1 VAGEPPTIVGG
12 PELEFGHYTVLRRAD
27 GSPWKLGAG
36 AMGVTYKAMDAML
49 HRAVAVKVIVPAR
62 WHEPRTRALF
72 LREARAAARV
82 RHENVASVV
91 YLGDE
96 PNNFFMAIE
105 FVDGICLDER
115 LRARGPLAPP
125 LAVDIA
131 AQIARGL
138 AAIHEQQI
146 VHRDLKPSN
155 VMLVPTSRDPRAVDV
170 EPTGWQAK
178 IIDFGLAR
186 SFTASG
192 LGTQAGA
199 LTRGFVGTAAYASP
213 EQCAEHD
220 RIDGRSDL
228 YSLGCILWEMLA
240 GAPPFLA
247 ATQREMLNQHIGRP
261 PPLAR
266 MMWLPPSLVHVLERL
281 LAKDRSNRFASAA
294 AAARALKNCRDRLIS
309 GADGVDESKRPTSDQ
324 ENAIE
329 PTWTTTSAHAGP
341 GLGSLVPLLGVAII
355 LSLVI
360 SAWFVGLRI
369 FEGREVTPL
378 SPVKSQVD
386 VRKSVAMLPFA
397 SFGEDAE
404 SDPFASAV
412 QQDILAS
419 LARIRGLKVVARNLV
434 LMDKPGSRDLPQ
446 IGRDLGAGTLL
457 EGSVRRVGT
466 RVRISVHLVDPVSG
480 QNLWAENFDRDLT
493 GVREIPEMIARGVAR
508 TLGLEMEGP

>member
-1 VAGEPPTIVGG
+1 MAGEAPTVAGG

-36 AMGVTYKAMDAML
+36 GMGVTYKAMDGML
-49 HRAVAVKVIVPAR
+49 HRPVAVKVIAPGR
-62 WHEPRTRALF
+62 WHEQRTRALF

-96 PNNFFMAIE
+96 PNNFFMVIE
-105 FVDGICLDER
+105 FVDGVCLDER
-115 LRARGPLAPP
+115 LRTHGPVAPL
-125 LAVDIA
+125 LAVELA
-131 AQIARGL
+131 LQMARGL

-155 VMLVPTSRDPRAVDV
+155 LMLVPTSRDRVAGPDDPA
-170 EPTGWQAK
+170 GWQAK

-213 EQCAEHD
+213 EQCAEHA

-247 ATQREMLNQHIGRP
+247 VTQREMLNQHIGRP

-266 MMWLPPSLVHVLERL
+266 MMWLPPSLVRILERL
-281 LAKDRSNRFASAA
+281 LAKDPDKRYDSAA
-294 AAARALKNCRDRLIS
+294 AAAWALKTCRERLSS
-309 GADGVDESKRPTSDQ
+309 GAECIDESKRPRPDP
-324 ENAIE
+324 ENPIQ

-341 GLGSLVPLLGVAII
+341 GPGSMLPLLGVALFIGV
-355 LSLVI
+355 LAGSWLLGRQLLEMREPPASRAKPVPT
-360 SAWFVGLRI
+360 AGL
-369 FEGREVTPL
+369 
-378 SPVKSQVD
+378 
-386 VRKSVAMLPFA
+386 SVAILPFA
-397 SFGEDAE
+397 SFGDDTKIDA
-404 SDPFASAV
+404 FASAL
-412 QQDILAS
+412 QKETLAS
-419 LARIRGLKVVARNLV
+419 LARVRGLKVVARNFV

-446 IGRDLGAGTLL
+446 IGRELGVGALL
-457 EGSVRRVGT
+457 EGSVRHDGRQVRV
-466 RVRISVHLVDPVSG
+466 SVHLVDPVNG
-480 QNLWAENFDRDLT
+480 QSLWAENFDRDVGAAPDL
-493 GVREIPEMIARGVAR
+493 PEKIARGIAQAM
-508 TLGLEMEGP
+508 GLEMDST